1 MLFIILPPEIHDNGL
16 DLLINLIL
24 LSGRCLYLRTD
35 SCDER
40 QVYKIEYISG
50 SKGGTH
56 MFNTS
61 PKSSDFCLSK
71 DIW

>member
-1 MLFIILPPEIHDNGL
+1 MYILK
-16 DLLINLIL
+16 
-24 LSGRCLYLRTD
+24 LRTD

-40 QVYKIEYISG
+40 QVNKIEYISG

-61 PKSSDFCLSK
+61 PKSSDFGLSK
-71 DIW
+71 DIIMVGITRT

>member
-1 MLFIILPPEIHDNGL
+1 MKRERKGERVHANTQH
-16 DLLINLIL
+16 
-24 LSGRCLYLRTD
+24 LRTD

-71 DIW
+71 DI